1 MSDNVKADMRM
12 GRSKRLSSQYDEE
25 MQSEAG
31 EDWGGAS
38 GETPR
43 GDW

>member
-12 GRSKRLSSQYDEE
+12 GRGKRLSSQYAEE
-25 MQSEAG
+25 MESEAG

-38 GETPR
+38 GSTPR